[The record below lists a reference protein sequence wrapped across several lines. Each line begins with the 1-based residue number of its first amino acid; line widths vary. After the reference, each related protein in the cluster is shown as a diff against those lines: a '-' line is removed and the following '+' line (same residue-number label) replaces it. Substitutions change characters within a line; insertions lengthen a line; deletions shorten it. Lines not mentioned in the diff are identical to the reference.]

1 MTGHIAIIGTGVI
14 GSSWAALFAASG
26 YQVVAADPQPN
37 AAQDLAQAVD
47 RCWAS
52 LERQGLVVDGA
63 TPDLVRLADSA
74 RSSVEGALFVQE
86 NAPERIELKHEI
98 YREMDAVA
106 GPEVVIASS
115 SSGLM
120 ASDMQTACERHP
132 ERVVV
137 GHPFN
142 PPHLV
147 PLVEV
152 IGGKLTSDA
161 AIKTAMEMY
170 VSIGKSPI
178 HIRAE
183 LPGHVTNRLQAALW
197 REAYWLV
204 EQGVVSVAEVDMA
217 ISSGPGLRWALT
229 GPFATQHL
237 SGGEGGLGHVL
248 EHLGPPMVAWW
259 ETLRSPEWTQELK
272 EALVNGIADELV
284 GIDQNA
290 MVNER
295 DQLLEHLVLA
305 KSNSQHLPGQ
315 NKIDSNQAYS
325 NRAYSNQAHSNQA
338 HSNQEN
344 SP

>member
-14 GSSWAALFAASG
+14 GSSWAALFAAQG
-26 YQVVAADPQPN
+26 YEVIATDPQPN
-37 AAQDLAQAVD
+37 AADDLAQAVD

-52 LERQGLVVDGA
+52 LERQGLVLDGA
-63 TPDLVRLADSA
+63 TPDLISLADSA
-74 RSSVEGALFVQE
+74 SAAVEGAVFVQE
-86 NAPERIELKHEI
+86 NAPERIELKHQIYQEI
-98 YREMDAVA
+98 DALA
-106 GPEVVIASS
+106 GPEVVLASS

-120 ASDMQTACERHP
+120 ASDMQTACEHHP
-132 ERVVV
+132 ERVLI

-152 IGGKLTSDA
+152 VGGKVTSDA
-161 AIKTAMEMY
+161 AINAAMEMY
-170 VSIGKSPI
+170 SSIGRSPI

-204 EQGVVSVAEVDMA
+204 EQGVVSVAEVDQA

-259 ETLRSPEWTQELK
+259 ETLKTPEWTTELK
-272 EALVNGIADELV
+272 EALVNGMEGELV

-295 DQLLEHLVLA
+295 DQLLEQLVVA
-305 KSNSQHLPGQ
+305 KSNAQHLPGT
-315 NKIDSNQAYS
+315 SNSQPQS
-325 NRAYSNQAHSNQA
+325 DKTNR
-338 HSNQEN
+338 EN